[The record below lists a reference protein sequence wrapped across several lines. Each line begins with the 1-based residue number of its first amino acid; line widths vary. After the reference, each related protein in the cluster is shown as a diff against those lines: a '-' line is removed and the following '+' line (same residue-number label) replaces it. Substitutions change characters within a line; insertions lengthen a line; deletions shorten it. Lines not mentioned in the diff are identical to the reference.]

1 MRGSMLNRR
10 AVIVVLFL
18 VALVCGAQAQWT
30 SLGPFGG
37 NARALAYD
45 PSAPDHILLG
55 SGGGALF
62 DSRDGGAHWRPF
74 AHLGPGH
81 ELMLETLAFDPTHSE
96 TIYVGGWS
104 ITGSGGSFFLT
115 RNGGRSWTEPAALRG
130 KSVQGLAIAASDPR
144 VLVAAAIDGLYRSR
158 DKGES
163 WERITPVNHPDL
175 KNFESV
181 AIDAR
186 DPQIIYAGTWHLP
199 WKTTDGGQHWSSIK
213 QGVIDDSDV
222 FSIILSHSNP
232 QVVFASAC
240 SGIYKSENG
249 GQLFRKIQG
258 IPATARRTRILMQ
271 DPADADTVYAGT
283 TEGLWKT
290 TDGGN
295 VFKRISPPNF
305 ILNDVMVDPR
315 NSKRLLI
322 ATDRGGIFA
331 SDDAGQTFHPSN
343 DGFSQR
349 QVTSVIAD
357 PKEPSDLYVS
367 VVNDKEF
374 GGIFRRHDGR
384 WTQLIDGLGA
394 AEVFDLERS
403 PEGHLVAAT
412 NRGLYRLPAG
422 AQQWQPSRTLL
433 VTAAADK
440 ARTTR
445 KPGAKL
451 AVSAP
456 KAKKTASSFESRATA
471 LALGSRKW
479 YAATSAGVLMSDN
492 QGGSWTS
499 AATPGERDFYSVSVR
514 ERSVAAATLRSV
526 WLSSDEGE
534 HWTAEP
540 LPTWVT
546 RVYSVAVAGNDEL
559 WAATREGALHWR
571 GAGARWERVLNGL
584 PEHEVISIRA
594 DGDLL
599 LAGAADSHRVYV
611 SRDHGQSWVAEAA
624 ANFEVTSAVMQGDR
638 LYLVTR
644 LNGVLERTP
653 TAPVSG
659 ALAEDGKRMIQ
670 ADGRSRKQ

>member
-1 MRGSMLNRR
+1 MRSSILKQRT
-10 AVIVVLFL
+10 AIVVLFL
-18 VALVCGAQAQWT
+18 VALACGAQAQWN

-45 PSAPDHILLG
+45 PASPDHILLG

-62 DSRDGGAHWRPF
+62 DSRDGGAQWRPF
-74 AHLGPGH
+74 AHLGAG
-81 ELMLETLAFDPTHSE
+81 LMLETIAFDPSHSE
-96 TIYVGGWS
+96 TIYVGAWS

-115 RNGGRSWTEPAALRG
+115 RNGGRSWSEPSALRG
-130 KSVQGLAIAASDPR
+130 KSIQGLAIAASDPR

-163 WERITPVNHPDL
+163 WERITPIGHPDL

-181 AIDAR
+181 AIDPH

-199 WKTTDGGQHWSSIK
+199 WKTTDGGQHWNNIK

-222 FSIILSHSNP
+222 FSIILSHANS

-249 GQLFRKIQG
+249 GQLFHKIQG

-271 DPADADTVYAGT
+271 DPGDANVVYAGT
-283 TEGLWKT
+283 TEGLWKS
-290 TDGGN
+290 TDGGT

-331 SDDAGQTFHPSN
+331 SEDAGQTFRPSN

-349 QVTSVIAD
+349 RVTSVIAD
-357 PKEPSDLYVS
+357 PKQPSDLYVS

-374 GGIFRRHDGR
+374 GGVFRRHDGR
-384 WTQLIDGLGA
+384 WMQLSDGLGA
-394 AEVFDLERS
+394 MEVFDLERS

-433 VTAAADK
+433 ITTAQK
-440 ARTTR
+440 VRTAR
-445 KPGAKL
+445 KGAKPV
-451 AVSAP
+451 ASAA
-456 KAKKTASSFESRATA
+456 KATTTSFDGRTAA
-471 LALGSRKW
+471 LALSSRKW
-479 YAATSAGVLMSDN
+479 YAATSAGILMSDN
-492 QGGSWTS
+492 QGTSWS
-499 AATPGERDFYSVSVR
+499 GAAIPGDRDFLTVSVR
-514 ERSVAAATLRSV
+514 DRSVAAATLRSV
-526 WLSSDEGE
+526 WLSNNEGE
-534 HWTAEP
+534 QWVAVP

-546 RVYSVAVAGNDEL
+546 RVYSIAVLGDDEM
-559 WAATREGALHWR
+559 WAATREGAMHWR
-571 GAGARWERVLNGL
+571 RNAKLAGGQWERVLNGSISSHGKTACWSARRQRQNTALL
-584 PEHEVISIRA
+584 P
-594 DGDLL
+594 
-599 LAGAADSHRVYV
+599 
-611 SRDHGQSWVAEAA
+611 
-624 ANFEVTSAVMQGDR
+624 NP
-638 LYLVTR
+638 
-644 LNGVLERTP
+644 ER
-653 TAPVSG
+653 G
-659 ALAEDGKRMIQ
+659 
-670 ADGRSRKQ
+670 